1 MSLGSFS
8 RARAIIYSVMFKNSC
23 RVLLIA
29 LMMLGGSGSVYAQ
42 IKTGDT
48 ITIRYN
54 DSNNYLA
61 VNSSNT
67 LTNVNGNPTIECLW
81 IVTISDGKYS
91 FESVSLKNKN
101 VTNRN
106 LQGQNGTSLQ
116 LGGTGSTFGLGT
128 DGDVTNVPNQLA
140 GRFYYNYQTNRYRY
154 IQYNNGWSMTDYR
167 FRSGGSDRYPQYTNY
182 DADSNPAN
190 TLLLL
195 EKWTRKED
203 KGGLRVTA
211 DPKAYQFTSFIS
223 DETVETKEIKF
234 SIYRAPQ
241 KVFYRNENNISQTIE
256 ISTKEDDT
264 PITNI
269 SNISAAWEYSKNTI
283 SSAHCQIYGADAVTN
298 RQLMEIKSCTSNPSN
313 TECTV
318 NISTIGASPMEMK
331 TNDGKWTDH
340 SDMLVVTFRD
350 GATEAAYRANISVS
364 RYSFHAEK
372 LPEFE
377 VKADQGSITFNKGG
391 GDATVK
397 ITCTH
402 QHGISIWHK
411 TYDHGDEEVSTKIKD
426 IYSVA
431 PTTITDLSG
440 IATFAPKSISE
451 ETNVNW
457 ITLSPSSTPGEA
469 VAGPT
474 DGRLMLTANPN
485 DKIIARSARLVGTFT
500 YTCPVNNKVTHT
512 AFLQIPISQNAKDA
526 TTKFHHQKG
535 HYNTKFGQNP
545 FTHEDEQLV
554 HTVERTIYYVANQ
567 NITLNLQEKRF
578 QGYKRWYDYETQDD
592 PRYNADAADRTT
604 WANNGAPSGKLI
616 GVQNDYGNTYG
627 VYDIDQSDANTPVI
641 KGWANGAAHIIAC
654 DVSNYK
660 DYTFI
665 PNTTSPEEITEPTL
679 SYRQLFHLRPAAEI
693 AQKFADLETG
703 EYLEEYTYM
712 APIGTDIYL
721 STEFRYN
728 SATESDNCYFYY
740 ADPNNK
746 TGLTRVTSAS
756 WENGSTTSGAFRIVS
771 SDQVTPEGSAGTVY
785 TLTAN
790 DGNVR
795 IAKFTVKYVDKNTYG
810 PTTTEIISRAEI
822 LSRYV
827 LLEEVNFN
835 FEPLPETTSAN
846 KQLYHPLPWIESTYG
861 YYYPNGVLGGDD
873 KYHIHSNRS
882 GNNIPYTGEYFL
894 VNSLNL
900 EWADQDNRGGAAN
913 GYVLYVDGSQEPGL
927 VASIST
933 SATICSG
940 QTLYCSMWL
949 CNPSRVRTNGTY
961 ADPIFRCNIQGRN
974 AGDADWT
981 DIGVYFVGDLPW
993 GPDSNTGGSWHQV
1006 NFPVLSEVN
1015 YDEARVQIYN
1025 FGTGES
1031 GNDFMV
1037 DDIRLY
1043 ASPLPLAA
1051 YHATTGCKSYTEEE
1065 TTNTVVVLRIDYDY
1079 LNEDLKGENKHVY
1092 YEVFNETDNRTVQL
1106 QEKVGDVYQP
1116 IYYQDDKSNVSPNFG
1131 SILIPPTR
1139 EGSGV
1144 PEKSDITSY
1153 INELT
1158 PQKGEKSKSGKCFV
1172 KDSGGKW
1179 FLYLIHVIPT
1189 GNSISGT
1196 DANVYLDRNKSY
1208 ILRIA
1213 HQHQDLHKAACV
1225 FTTQLHATQ
1234 DTYVQ
1239 LHNDEVDSL
1248 RITSCLNNLCAN
1260 NHHFLTVKVQNT
1272 IMPIVGGEMKT
1283 IEAQVHADWLT
1294 GFEFDDIYCSESA
1307 ITSATQTE
1315 ADNAFIAKYGY
1326 ARNTIEDAIAAMRN
1340 TSPDNPNYEVDN
1352 AKNLQVLNGHLTE
1365 EQRSLIVD
1373 LCNRGLLLLY
1383 QKTKMFYLGSA
1394 ATARFWVYPVAEDA
1408 TVTYE
1413 GVDYT
1418 LHDCNEPKWVK
1429 LTSVESEYGVNLS
1442 PILGADQTPQQRLDV
1457 PSIRIIESTQ
1467 RVAIPVKELLGSTML
1482 SSQLTANKDT
1492 VSFLFN
1498 NPTEGVIEYVDLS
1511 RNKVEIIDAP
1521 AKLEPGKDYLMR
1533 MAFYDK
1539 DGNVYINGNPENCRV
1554 GYIYFYLSIVP
1565 NVVQWTGEASA
1576 IWGDDA
1582 NWKARKTD
1590 GTLMDVG
1597 FAPLPETNVII
1608 PTLPADKPYPIVT
1621 TDDHYPMDV
1630 NHLPN
1635 ACNDIYFAPGA
1646 MIHNQHLLQYNRAFV
1661 DMTITPATWNSMA
1674 PPLKG
1679 MYTGDM
1685 YVPHSGNYS
1694 SGTNLEFKNTTDNS
1708 QYPFVVNSFKG
1719 ARTSS
1724 TAYAFWQSIYNKR
1737 VPTYHENG
1745 NQSYPAITE
1754 SVKFVETNSLG
1765 HPLPPGTGYQV
1776 LGYGPDNISGEIIV
1790 RLPKPDTYYSY
1801 YYSNGTP
1808 SDQGV
1813 SVTHSPKLA
1822 FEPDANGDMYITLTN
1837 ALASNQF
1844 MFGNPAMANIDMTKF
1859 LEANPQLAKKY
1870 YTMSNSSWTAN
1881 TWVTIEH
1888 SGTGKLAPMR
1898 SVLLEL
1904 ASGTATSITVKLS
1917 KSHFDGYTE
1926 PTPAGL
1932 PTRRNSATEEYDESM
1947 LMTIYATNDGG
1958 QARCIVAAKGSAND
1972 TYESQEDA
1980 LFISSG
1986 VETSGDGVTATSP
1999 INMYTVSK
2007 QVPMMVDVRVNI
2019 DTVPV
2024 SMLVHDSYRTEKVKF
2039 AFYLSLNWNKECYFW
2054 DSKTDEKFRILDGLW
2069 LEMDMPENH
2078 EPRYFIIGPD
2088 MRSDNDDNVTT
2099 SIDQVRPTQVQ
2110 VWAYG
2115 RGHGELVVATN
2126 DIIKEVTVY
2135 DITGR
2140 IIARQALDLYYNTTS
2155 LTVPAGVCVVE
2166 ATMRDNTKQ
2175 YTQAIVK

>member
-1 MSLGSFS
+1 MSLGSVS

-23 RVLLIA
+23 RVVLIA
-29 LMMLGGSGSVYAQ
+29 LLMLCGSGSVFAQ
-42 IKTGDT
+42 LADGDI
-48 ITIRYN
+48 ITISIQTTDRWNTTTHYLSAN
-54 DSNNYLA
+54 KDNNNVA
-61 VNSSNT
+61 DATGTPT
-67 LTNVNGNPTIECLW
+67 LYSLWKVSKVEGNANQFTFTNVGDPTKKLVGNNKALSVGATGSAFTLEGERLKHADKRFIIYDNGWKLDNKTNSLTFTKWTHVKIAGGIQFTVNPTP
-81 IVTISDGKYS
+81 VS
-91 FESVSLKNKN
+91 FTE
-101 VTNRN
+101 
-106 LQGQNGTSLQ
+106 
-116 LGGTGSTFGLGT
+116 FT
-128 DGDVTNVPNQLA
+128 DGTVDNPVPQPKDIKIKMKREQAQEYYENQ
-140 GRFYYNYQTNRYRY
+140 
-154 IQYNNGWSMTDYR
+154 NNT
-167 FRSGGSDRYPQYTNY
+167 
-182 DADSNPAN
+182 
-190 TLLLL
+190 
-195 EKWTRKED
+195 
-203 KGGLRVTA
+203 
-211 DPKAYQFTSFIS
+211 
-223 DETVETKEIKF
+223 
-234 SIYRAPQ
+234 
-241 KVFYRNENNISQTIE
+241 SQTI
-256 ISTKEDDT
+256 S
-264 PITNI
+264 
-269 SNISAAWEYSKNTI
+269 
-283 SSAHCQIYGADAVTN
+283 VTN
-298 RQLMEIKSCTSNPSN
+298 RQLMEIKSCTSNANN

-318 NISTIGASPMEMK
+318 NISTIGTSPMEMK
-331 TNDGKWTDH
+331 TNDGKWADH
-340 SDMLVVTFRD
+340 SDKLVVTFRD
-350 GATEAAYRANISVS
+350 GDTEAAYRANISVT

-377 VKADQGSITFNKGG
+377 VKADQGSIMFNKVGG
-391 GDATVK
+391 NATVK

-411 TYDHGDEEVSTKIKD
+411 TYDHGDEEVSTKITD
-426 IYSVA
+426 IHTA
-431 PTTITDLSG
+431 TPTTITDLSG
-440 IATFAPKSISE
+440 IATFAPKSISD

-457 ITLSPSSTPGEA
+457 IILSPSSTPGEA
-469 VAGPT
+469 VSGPA

-485 DKIIARSARLVGTFT
+485 DKIIARSARLVGSFT
-500 YTCPVNNKVTHT
+500 YTCPDNNEVTHT
-512 AFLQIPISQNAKDA
+512 AFLQIPISQNAKDG
-526 TTKFHHQKG
+526 TIKFHHQKG
-535 HYNTKFGQNP
+535 HNNTEFGQNP
-545 FTHEDEQLV
+545 YTHEDEQLV
-554 HTVERTIYYVANQ
+554 HTVERTIYYVPGQ
-567 NITLNLQEKRF
+567 DISLNLQEKRF

-592 PRYNADAADRTT
+592 PRYNANEADRTS
-604 WANNGAPSGKLI
+604 WATAPQGSLI
-616 GVQNDYGNTYG
+616 GTPDDYGNTYG
-627 VYDIDQSDANTPVI
+627 VYDINQRDANTPVI
-641 KGWANGAAHIIAC
+641 EGWANGAAHIIAC

-660 DYTFI
+660 DYDTDN
-665 PNTTSPEEITEPTL
+665 PAEITEPTL

-693 AQKFADLETG
+693 AKKFADLEEG

-712 APIGTDIYL
+712 APVGTDIYL

-740 ADPNNK
+740 TDPVNE
-746 TGLTRVTSAS
+746 TGLTRVTSATWS
-756 WENGSTTSGAFRIVS
+756 GDGTTSGAFRVVS
-771 SDQVTPEGSAGTVY
+771 SNTATPEGSAGTVY

-790 DGNVR
+790 NGDVR
-795 IAKFTVKYVDKNTYG
+795 IAKFTVKYVDKNRYG
-810 PTTTEIISRAEI
+810 PSTTEIISREEMLA
-822 LSRYV
+822 RYV

-835 FEPLPETTSAN
+835 FEPLPGTTNAN

-861 YYYPNGVLGGDD
+861 YYYPDGELGGDD

-894 VNSLNL
+894 VNGLSL

-949 CNPSRVRTNGTY
+949 CNPSRNRGTGSY

-981 DIGVYFVGDLPW
+981 DVGVYFVGDLPW
-993 GPDSNTGGSWHQV
+993 GPDNRTGGSWHQV

-1015 YDEARVQIYN
+1015 YDETRVQIYN

-1037 DDIRLY
+1037 DDISLY

-1051 YHATTGCKSYTEEE
+1051 YHATTGCESYTEEE

-1116 IYYQDDKSNVSPNFG
+1116 IYYQDDENNVSPNFG

-1179 FLYLIHVIPT
+1179 FMYLVHVIPT

-1213 HQHQDLHKAACV
+1213 HQPQDLHKAACV
-1225 FTTQLHATQ
+1225 FTTELHATQ

-1248 RITSCLNNLCAN
+1248 RITSCLNDLCAN

-1272 IMPIVGGEMKT
+1272 IMPTVGGEMKT
-1283 IEAQVHADWLT
+1283 IEALVHADWLT
-1294 GFEFDDIYCSESA
+1294 GFEFDDIYCNESA
-1307 ITSATQTE
+1307 ITSDAQTT
-1315 ADNAFIAKYGY
+1315 ANNAFLAKYGHE
-1326 ARNTIEDAIAAMRN
+1326 RNAIEDAIAAMRN
-1340 TSPDNPNYEVDN
+1340 TGKSNPNYSVSE
-1352 AKNLQVLNGHLTE
+1352 AKNLIVKDGHLTQ
-1365 EQRSLIVD
+1365 EQRDLIVD

-1383 QKTKMFYLGSA
+1383 QKSKMFYLGSA

-1408 TVTYE
+1408 TVSYE

-1442 PILGADQTPQQRLDV
+1442 PILGDDQTPQQRLDV

-1467 RVAIPVKELLGSTML
+1467 RVAIPVKELLGSTKL
-1482 SSQLTANKDT
+1482 SSQLNLTANKDT

-1533 MAFYDK
+1533 MAFYDSE
-1539 DGNVYINGNPENCRV
+1539 GHVYIDGNPENCRV

-1565 NVVQWTGEASA
+1565 NVVQWTGEESA

-1582 NWKARKTD
+1582 NWKARKAD

-1597 FAPLPETNVII
+1597 FAPLPKTNVII

-1621 TDDHYPMDV
+1621 TDNHYPMDV

-1635 ACNDIYFAPGA
+1635 ACNDIYFAPDA

-1694 SGTNLEFKNTTDNS
+1694 SGTNEEFKNTTDNN

-1724 TAYAFWQSIYNKR
+1724 AAYAFWQSIYNKR

-1754 SVKFVETNSLG
+1754 DVKFVETNSLG

-1776 LGYGPDNISGEIIV
+1776 LGYGPDNISGDIIIV

-1844 MFGNPAMANIDMTKF
+1844 MFGNPAMANIDMAEF
-1859 LEANPQLAKKY
+1859 LKANPQLAKKY

-1881 TWVTIEH
+1881 TWVTIEQ

-1904 ASGTATSITVKLS
+1904 ASGTATSVTVKLS

-1926 PTPAGL
+1926 PTPADL
-1932 PTRRNSATEEYDESM
+1932 PARRNSATEKYDEAM

-2007 QVPMMVDVRVNI
+2007 QVPMMVDVRANI

-2024 SMLVHDSYRTEKVKF
+2024 SMLVHNSYRTDKVKF
-2039 AFYLSLNWNKECYFW
+2039 AFYLSLNWDKECYFW

-2099 SIDQVRPTQVQ
+2099 STTNPSKPEMGAEINI
-2110 VWAYG
+2110 WAYSPEQG
-2115 RGHGELVVATN
+2115 KMVVASD
-2126 DIIKEVTVY
+2126 DIMKAVNVY
-2135 DITGR
+2135 DLSGR
-2140 IIARQALDLYYNTTS
+2140 VIAQKSLNLQYNSTAVS
-2155 LTVPAGVCVVE
+2155 VPAGVYVVE
-2166 ATMRDNTKQ
+2166 AIMRDNSKKF
-2175 YTQAIVK
+2175 TQAIVW

>member
-1 MSLGSFS
+1 MSLGSVS
-8 RARAIIYSVMFKNSC
+8 RARAMFNSVMSKNSC
-23 RVLLIA
+23 RVVLIA
-29 LMMLGGSGSVYAQ
+29 LLILGCGNGSLFAQ
-42 IKTGDT
+42 DT
-48 ITIRYN
+48 ITISVVSGGTHYYFA
-54 DSNNYLA
+54 DA
-61 VNSSNT
+61 G
-67 LTNVNGNPTIECLW
+67 NGNITNPSTNLTSNCLW
-81 IVTISDGKYS
+81 VIQKQGNTGNQYT
-91 FESVSLKNKN
+91 FKN
-101 VTNRN
+101 V
-106 LQGQNGTSLQ
+106 GTSRWLRYGNNSFSLQ
-116 LGGTGSTFGLGT
+116 TKENQKTACVLSTAFTSPSTEATLRGS
-128 DGDVTNVPNQLA
+128 DK
-140 GRFYYNYQTNRYRY
+140 GRYL
-154 IQYNNGWSMTDYR
+154 QYNNDGW
-167 FRSGGSDRYPQYTNY
+167 GVDRTTGT
-182 DADSNPAN
+182 
-190 TLLLL
+190 TLTI
-195 EKWTRKED
+195 EKWTLKEN
-203 KGGLRVTA
+203 KGGLKVTA
-211 DPKAYQFTSFIS
+211 DPNTYQFTSFVS

-234 SIYRAPQ
+234 SIYRAPK
-241 KVFYRNENNISQTIE
+241 KVYYRNENNTSQTID
-256 ISTKEDDT
+256 IQTTEDNT

-269 SNISAAWEYSKNTI
+269 SNISAAWESSKNAI

-298 RQLMEIKSCTSNPSN
+298 RQLMEIKSCTPNTSN

-318 NISTIGASPMEMK
+318 NIATIGTSPMEMK

-377 VKADQGSITFNKGG
+377 VNADQESITFNKGG
-391 GDATVK
+391 GDATVE

-402 QHGISIWHK
+402 QHGTRIWHK
-411 TYDHGDEEVSTKIKD
+411 TYDHGDEEVSTKKTD

-431 PTTITDLSG
+431 PTTITNLSG
-440 IATFAPKSISE
+440 IATFSPKSVSE
-451 ETNVNW
+451 ENNVNW

-500 YTCPVNNKVTHT
+500 YTCPENGEVKHT
-512 AFLQIPISQNAKDA
+512 AFLQIPISQNAKDG
-526 TTKFHHQKG
+526 TIKFHHQKG
-535 HYNTKFGQNP
+535 HYNTAFGKNP
-545 FTHEDEQLV
+545 HTLEDEQLV

-592 PRYNADAADRTT
+592 PRYNADEADRTS
-604 WANNGAPSGKLI
+604 WATVPQGSLI
-616 GVQNDYGNTYG
+616 GTQNDYGDTYG
-627 VYDIDQSDANTPVI
+627 VYDINQRDANTPVI
-641 KGWANGAAHIIAC
+641 VGWANGAAHIIAC
-654 DVSNYK
+654 DISNYK
-660 DYTFI
+660 DYTFT
-665 PNTTSPEEITEPTL
+665 PNKTNPEEITEPTL

-693 AQKFADLETG
+693 AQKFADLKEG

-740 ADPNNK
+740 TDPANK
-746 TGLTRVTSAS
+746 KGLTRVEDVT
-756 WENGSTTSGAFRIVS
+756 WTGGGTTSGAFRVVS
-771 SDQVTPEGSAGTVY
+771 SNTATSEGSAGTVY

-790 DGNVR
+790 DGKVR

-835 FEPLPETTSAN
+835 FDPAPGTTNAN
-846 KQLYHPLPWIESTYG
+846 TQLYHPLPWIESTYG
-861 YYYPNGVLGGDD
+861 YYYPDGVLGGDD
-873 KYHIHSNRS
+873 KYHRHSNRS

-894 VNSLNL
+894 VNGLSL

-949 CNPSRVRTNGTY
+949 CNPSRNRGSGSY

-981 DIGVYFVGDLPW
+981 DVGVYFVGDLPW
-993 GPDSNTGGSWHQV
+993 GNSSTGGSWHQV
-1006 NFPVLSEVN
+1006 NFPVVSEVN
-1015 YDEARVQIYN
+1015 YDETRVQIYN

-1051 YHATTGCKSYTEEE
+1051 YHATTGCQSYTEEE

-1092 YEVFNETDNRTVQL
+1092 YEVFNETDSLTVKL
-1106 QEKVGDVYQP
+1106 QEKVGEGYQS
-1116 IYYQDDKSNVSPNFG
+1116 IYYQDDKDNVSPNYG

-1139 EGSGV
+1139 DGYDI
-1144 PEKSDITSY
+1144 PERSDITTY

-1158 PQKGEKSKSGKCFV
+1158 PSKGEKSKSGKCFV
-1172 KDSGGKW
+1172 KDAGGKW

-1189 GNSISGT
+1189 GNTIAGT

-1213 HQHQDLHKAACV
+1213 HQPGDLHKAACV

-1248 RITSCLNNLCAN
+1248 RITSCLANLCAN

-1272 IMPIVGGEMKT
+1272 IMPTIGGEMKT

-1294 GFEFDDIYCSESA
+1294 GFEFDDIYCKESA
-1307 ITSATQTE
+1307 ITSDAQIT
-1315 ADNAFIAKYGY
+1315 ANNAFLAKYGY
-1326 ARNTIEDAIAAMRN
+1326 KRDAIEDAIAAMRN
-1340 TSPDNPNYEVDN
+1340 TDPDNPNYQVDN
-1352 AKNLQVLNGHLTE
+1352 AKDLQVLDGHLGQA
-1365 EQRSLIVD
+1365 QRDLIVD
-1373 LCNRGLLLLY
+1373 LCNKGLLLLY

-1394 ATARFWVYPVAEDA
+1394 ATARYWVYPVAEDA
-1408 TVTYE
+1408 TVSYE

-1457 PSIRIIESTQ
+1457 PSIRIIERTQ
-1467 RVAIPVKELLGSTML
+1467 RVAIPVKELLGLTKL
-1482 SSQLTANKDT
+1482 SSQLSTNKDT

-1498 NPTEGVIEYVDLS
+1498 NPIEGVIEYVDLS
-1511 RNKVEIIDAP
+1511 RNKVEIMDAP
-1521 AKLEPGKDYLMR
+1521 AELEPGKDYLMR

-1582 NWKARKTD
+1582 NWKARKAD

-1608 PTLPADKPYPIVT
+1608 PALSADKPYPIVT

-1635 ACNDIYFAPGA
+1635 ACNDIYFTPGA

-1694 SGTNLEFKNTTDNS
+1694 SGTNLEYKNTTDNS
-1708 QYPFVVNSFKG
+1708 QYPFVVNSFQG
-1719 ARTSS
+1719 ARSS
-1724 TAYAFWQSIYNKR
+1724 SAAYAFWQSIYNKR

-1776 LGYGPDNISGEIIV
+1776 LGYGPDNISGDIIV

-1801 YYSNGTP
+1801 FYSNGTP

-1844 MFGNPAMANIDMTKF
+1844 MFGNPAMANIDMAEF
-1859 LEANPQLAKKY
+1859 LEDNKSVLAKKY
-1870 YTMSNSSWTAN
+1870 SVMNNS
-1881 TWVTIEH
+1881 TWEVYAEA
-1888 SGTGKLAPMR
+1888 SPLGELAPMR
-1898 SVLLEL
+1898 SALLEL
-1904 ASGTATSITVKLS
+1904 VDEKGTATSVTVKLS
-1917 KSHFDGYTE
+1917 KSHFVGYTE
-1926 PTPAGL
+1926 PAPASL
-1932 PTRRNSATEEYDESM
+1932 PARRNSVTEESDESM
-1947 LMTIYATNDGG
+1947 LMTIYATNAGG
-1958 QARCIVAAKGSAND
+1958 QARCMVAAKGSASD
-1972 TYESQEDA
+1972 IYESQEDA

-1999 INMYTVSK
+1999 VNMYTVSE
-2007 QVPMMVDVRVNI
+2007 QVPMMVDVREKI
-2019 DTVPV
+2019 DTVPL
-2024 SMLVHDSYRTEKVKF
+2024 SMLVHKSYRTEKVKF
-2039 AFYLSLNWNKECYFW
+2039 SFYLSLNWDKECYFC
-2054 DSKTDEKFRILDGLW
+2054 DAVTGERYRILDGLV
-2069 LEMDMPENH
+2069 LEMDMPQNH
-2078 EPRYFIIGPD
+2078 EVRYFIDGPD
-2088 MRSDNDDNVTT
+2088 VIDPDNGGDIWSSTEDVKT
-2099 SIDQVRPTQVQ
+2099 STNQ
-2110 VWAYG
+2110 VWAYSPSQG
-2115 RGHGELVVATN
+2115 QLVVASN
-2126 DIIKEVTVY
+2126 DIIKAVMVY
-2135 DITGR
+2135 DIAGR
-2140 IIARQALDLYYNTTS
+2140 LIGYRELEMQYNT
-2155 LTVPAGVCVVE
+2155 
-2166 ATMRDNTKQ
+2166 ATFDTPTGACIVKAVLRDNTEH
-2175 YTQAIVK
+2175 YISALVK

>member
-1 MSLGSFS
+1 MMKVTNCFMSKGNLS
-8 RARAIIYSVMFKNSC
+8 RVRAMLNSVTSMNSC
-23 RVLLIA
+23 RVVLIA
-29 LMMLGGSGSVYAQ
+29 LVMLVCGNLSMFAQ
-42 IKTGDT
+42 LADGDI
-48 ITIRYN
+48 ITISIQITDRWNTTTHYLSAN
-54 DSNNYLA
+54 KDNNNVA
-61 VNSSNT
+61 DVTGTPKT
-67 LTNVNGNPTIECLW
+67 LYSLWKVSKVDGNNNQFTFTNVGDPSKELVGNAKVLSVGATGSAFTLEGERLKHADKRFIIYENGWKLDNRNNPLTFTKWTHVKIAGGIQFTVAPISVSFTEFTDGTAENPVPGPKDVK
-81 IVTISDGKYS
+81 ITMKREQAQEYYENQNNTSQTIS
-91 FESVSLKNKN
+91 
-101 VTNRN
+101 VTNA
-106 LQGQNGTSLQ
+106 
-116 LGGTGSTFGLGT
+116 TGSTEL
-128 DGDVTNVPNQLA
+128 P
-140 GRFYYNYQTNRYRY
+140 Y
-154 IQYNNGWSMTDYR
+154 
-167 FRSGGSDRYPQYTNY
+167 
-182 DADSNPAN
+182 
-190 TLLLL
+190 
-195 EKWTRKED
+195 
-203 KGGLRVTA
+203 
-211 DPKAYQFTSFIS
+211 
-223 DETVETKEIKF
+223 
-234 SIYRAPQ
+234 
-241 KVFYRNENNISQTIE
+241 
-256 ISTKEDDT
+256 
-264 PITNI
+264 I
-269 SNISAAWEYSKNTI
+269 SNISAAWESSKNAI

-318 NISTIGASPMEMK
+318 NIATIGTSPMEMK

-350 GATEAAYRANISVS
+350 GTTEAAYRANISVS

-377 VKADQGSITFNKGG
+377 VKADQESITFNKGG

-402 QHGISIWHK
+402 QHGTSIWHK
-411 TYDHGDEEVSTKIKD
+411 TYDHGDEEVSTKITD
-426 IYSVA
+426 IHTA
-431 PTTITDLSG
+431 TPTTITDLSG
-440 IATFAPKSISE
+440 IATFSAKSISD
-451 ETNVNW
+451 ETNVDW
-457 ITLSPSSTPGEA
+457 ITLSPLTTPGQT
-469 VAGPT
+469 VSGPS
-474 DGRLMLTANPN
+474 DGKLTLTATTN
-485 DKIIARSARLVGTFT
+485 DKISVRSARLVGTFT
-500 YTCPVNNKVTHT
+500 YACPSNNKVEHT
-512 AFLQIPISQNAKDA
+512 ALLQIPISQNAKDG
-526 TTKFHHQKG
+526 TVKFHHQKG
-535 HYNTKFGQNP
+535 HYNTEFGQNP
-545 FTHEDEQLV
+545 YTHEDEQLV
-554 HTVERTIYYVANQ
+554 HTVERTIYYIPDQ
-567 NITLNLQEKRF
+567 DITLNLQEKRF

-592 PRYNADAADRTT
+592 PRYNAEEADRTS
-604 WANNGAPSGKLI
+604 WATVPQGSLI
-616 GVQNDYGNTYG
+616 GTQNDYGDTYG
-627 VYDIDQSDANTPVI
+627 VYDINQRDANTPVI
-641 KGWANGAAHIIAC
+641 VGWANGAAHIIAC
-654 DVSNYK
+654 DISNYK
-660 DYTFI
+660 DYDTDN
-665 PNTTSPEEITEPTL
+665 PAEITEPTL

-693 AQKFADLETG
+693 AQKFADLENG

-712 APIGTDIYL
+712 APVGTDIYL

-740 ADPNNK
+740 TDPANK
-746 TGLTRVTSAS
+746 TGLTRVTTATWSGTG
-756 WENGSTTSGAFRIVS
+756 NTSGAFRIVRS
-771 SDQVTPEGSAGTVY
+771 ETATPANSAGTVY
-785 TLTAN
+785 TLTA
-790 DGNVR
+790 GNVR

-810 PTTTEIISRAEI
+810 PSKTEIISRDEM
-822 LSRYV
+822 LSKYV

-835 FEPLPETTSAN
+835 FDLPGTSAVN
-846 KQLYHPLPWIESTYG
+846 KQLYHPLPWLESTYG

-894 VNSLNL
+894 VNGLSL
-900 EWADQDNRGGAAN
+900 EWADQDNRGGAEN
-913 GYVLYVDGSQEPGL
+913 GYVLYVDGSEEPGL

-940 QTLYCSMWL
+940 QTMYCSMWL
-949 CNPSRVRTNGTY
+949 CNPSRDRGNENDY

-981 DIGVYFVGDLPW
+981 DVGVYFVGDLPW
-993 GPDSNTGGSWHQV
+993 GPDNRTGGSWHQV

-1015 YDEARVQIYN
+1015 YDETRVQIYN

-1037 DDIRLY
+1037 DDICLY

-1051 YHATTGCKSYTEEE
+1051 YHATTGCESYTEEE

-1092 YEVFNETDNRTVQL
+1092 YEIFNETDNRTVQL
-1106 QEKVGDVYQP
+1106 QEKIGDQYQS
-1116 IYYQDDKSNVSPNFG
+1116 IYYQDDENKVSPNFG
-1131 SILIPPTR
+1131 SIQIPPKR

-1144 PEKSDITSY
+1144 PEKSDITTF

-1158 PQKGEKSKSGKCFV
+1158 PQQGEKSKSGKCFV
-1172 KDSGGKW
+1172 KDSSGKW
-1179 FLYLIHVIPT
+1179 FMYLVHVIPT
-1189 GNSISGT
+1189 GNTISGT

-1213 HQHQDLHKAACV
+1213 HQPEDLHKAACV
-1225 FTTQLHATQ
+1225 FTTELHATQ

-1272 IMPIVGGEMKT
+1272 IMPTVGGEMKT

-1294 GFEFDDIYCSESA
+1294 GFEFDDIYCNESA

-1315 ADNAFIAKYGY
+1315 ADNAFSTKYGY
-1326 ARNTIEDAIAAMRN
+1326 ARNAIEDAIAAMRN

-1383 QKTKMFYLGSA
+1383 QKSKMFYLGSA

-1408 TVTYE
+1408 TVSYE

-1429 LTSVESEYGVNLS
+1429 LESVESEYGVNLS
-1442 PILGADQTPQQRLDV
+1442 PIKGEYQTDQQKLDV
-1457 PSIRIIESTQ
+1457 PSIRIIEGTQ
-1467 RVAIPVKELLGSTML
+1467 RVAIPVTELFGLTKL
-1482 SSQLTANKDT
+1482 SSQLSTNKDT

-1498 NPTEGVIEYVDLS
+1498 NPIEDVIEYVDLS
-1511 RNKVEIIDAP
+1511 RNKLEIVSAP
-1521 AKLEPGKDYLMR
+1521 ATLEPGKDYLMR

-1539 DGNVYINGNPENCRV
+1539 DGNVYIKGNPENCRV

-1565 NVVQWTGEASA
+1565 NVVQWTGEESA

-1582 NWKARKTD
+1582 NWKARKAD

-1608 PTLPADKPYPIVT
+1608 PALLADKPYPIVT

-1685 YVPHSGNYS
+1685 YVPHSGNWE

-1708 QYPFVVNSFKG
+1708 QYPFVVNSFQG

-1724 TAYAFWQSIYNKR
+1724 SAYAFWQSIYNKR
-1737 VPTYHENG
+1737 VPTYHDNG

-1754 SVKFVETNSLG
+1754 DVKFVETNSLG

-1776 LGYGPDNISGEIIV
+1776 LGYGPNNISGNIIV

-1801 YYSNGTP
+1801 YKKDGTL

-1844 MFGNPAMANIDMTKF
+1844 MFGNPAMANIDMAKF
-1859 LEANPQLAKKY
+1859 LDDNKSVLAKKY
-1870 YTMSNSSWTAN
+1870 SVMNKS
-1881 TWVTIEH
+1881 TWEAFAEA
-1888 SGTGKLAPMR
+1888 SPLGELAPMR
-1898 SVLLEL
+1898 SALLEL
-1904 ASGTATSITVKLS
+1904 ASGTATSVTVKLS
-1917 KSHFDGYTE
+1917 KSHFVGYTE
-1926 PTPAGL
+1926 PAPASL
-1932 PTRRNSATEEYDESM
+1932 PARKNSPAEESDESM
-1947 LMTIYATNDGG
+1947 LMTIYATNAGG
-1958 QARCIVAAKGSAND
+1958 QARCMVAAKGSASD
-1972 TYESQEDA
+1972 IYESQEDV
-1980 LFISSG
+1980 LFFSSG
-1986 VETSGDGVTATSP
+1986 VEQGGDGSTATSP
-1999 INMYTVSK
+1999 VNMYTVSK
-2007 QVPMMVDVRVNI
+2007 QVPMMVDVRENI

-2024 SMLVHDSYRTEKVKF
+2024 SMLVHDSYRTEKVTF
-2039 AFYLSLNWNKECYFW
+2039 AFYLSLNWNKECYFC
-2054 DSKTDEKFRILDGLW
+2054 DAVTGERYRIMDGLW
-2069 LEMDMPENH
+2069 LELDMPDNH
-2078 EPRYFIIGPD
+2078 ETRYYITGPD
-2088 MRSDNDDNVTT
+2088 RTTNDDVTT
-2099 SIDQVRPTQVQ
+2099 STTQPTVPQVDNNAL
-2110 VWAYG
+2110 WAYSSTK
-2115 RGHGELVVATN
+2115 GELVVSST
-2126 DIIKEVTVY
+2126 DIIKEVRVY
-2135 DITGR
+2135 DLAGHL
-2140 IIARQALDLYYNTTS
+2140 IAQEALPLWNS
-2155 LTVPAGVCVVE
+2155 TVALSVPSGICIVE
-2166 ATMRDNTKQ
+2166 ATMRDNSKH
-2175 YTQAIVK
+2175 YTQALVR

>member
-1 MSLGSFS
+1 MSKGNLS
-8 RARAIIYSVMFKNSC
+8 RVRVMLNGVMSMKSC
-23 RVLLIA
+23 RVVLIA
-29 LMMLGGSGSVYAQ
+29 LLMLCGSGSVFAQ
-42 IKTGDT
+42 DT
-48 ITIRYN
+48 ITISVVSGNTRYYFADNGSGTITNPSN
-54 DSNNYLA
+54 DLTSNCLWVIQKQGNDGNQYTFQNVGTGRWLRYTNYLYFTLKD
-61 VNSSNT
+61 NSS
-67 LTNVNGNPTIECLW
+67 
-81 IVTISDGKYS
+81 S
-91 FESVSLKNKN
+91 FILS
-101 VTNRN
+101 
-106 LQGQNGTSLQ
+106 
-116 LGGTGSTFGLGT
+116 STFASPITTATLRGP
-128 DGDVTNVPNQLA
+128 DY
-140 GRFYYNYQTNRYRY
+140 GRYLR
-154 IQYNNGWSMTDYR
+154 YNNGWTNSRNTP
-167 FRSGGSDRYPQYTNY
+167 SDLTFE
-182 DADSNPAN
+182 S
-190 TLLLL
+190 
-195 EKWTRKED
+195 WTRKED

-211 DPKAYQFTSFIS
+211 NPNANQFFTSFIS
-223 DETVETKEIKF
+223 GETVEMKELKF
-234 SIYRAPQ
+234 SISRAPQ
-241 KVFYRNENNISQTIE
+241 RVYYCNENNISQTIE
-256 ISTKEDDT
+256 ISTDVDNT

-269 SNISAAWEYSKNTI
+269 SNISASWESSKNAI
-283 SSAHCQIYGADAVTN
+283 SSANCQIYGADAVTN
-298 RQLMEIKSCTSNPSN
+298 RQLMEIKSCTSNTSN

-318 NISTIGASPMEMK
+318 NIATIGTSPMEMK

-340 SDMLVVTFRD
+340 SDILVVTFRD

-377 VKADQGSITFNKGG
+377 VKADQGSIMFDKVGG
-391 GDATVK
+391 NATVE

-402 QHGISIWHK
+402 QHGTRIWHK
-411 TYDHGDEEVSTKIKD
+411 TYDHGDEEVSTKITD
-426 IYSVA
+426 IYTA
-431 PTTITDLSG
+431 NPTTITDLSG
-440 IATFAPKSISE
+440 IATFSAKSISD
-451 ETNVNW
+451 ETNVDW
-457 ITLSPSSTPGEA
+457 ITLSPSTTPGQT
-469 VAGPT
+469 VSGPS
-474 DGRLMLTANPN
+474 DGKLTLTATTN
-485 DKIIARSARLVGTFT
+485 DKISVRSARLVGTFT
-500 YTCPVNNKVTHT
+500 YTCPDNNEVTHT
-512 AFLQIPISQNAKDA
+512 AFLQIPISQNAKDG
-526 TTKFHHQKG
+526 TIKFHHQKG
-535 HYNTKFGQNP
+535 HYNTAFGKNP
-545 FTHEDEQLV
+545 HTLEDEQLV

-592 PRYNADAADRTT
+592 PRYNAEEADRTS
-604 WANNGAPSGKLI
+604 WATVPQGSLI
-616 GVQNDYGNTYG
+616 GTQNDYGDTYG
-627 VYDIDQSDANTPVI
+627 VYDINQRDANTPVI
-641 KGWANGAAHIIAC
+641 VGWANGAAHIIAC

-660 DYTFI
+660 DYDTDN
-665 PNTTSPEEITEPTL
+665 PAEITEPTL

-693 AQKFADLETG
+693 AQKFADLKNG

-712 APIGTDIYL
+712 APTGTDIYL

-728 SATESDNCYFYY
+728 SDTESDNCYFYY
-740 ADPNNK
+740 TDPGNK
-746 TGLTRVTSAS
+746 TGLTRVTSAT
-756 WENGSTTSGAFRIVS
+756 WTGGGNTSGAFRVVS
-771 SDQVTPEGSAGTVY
+771 SNTATPEGSPGTVY

-790 DGNVR
+790 NGDVR

-810 PTTTEIISRAEI
+810 PSTTEIISREEMLA
-822 LSRYV
+822 RYV

-835 FEPLPETTSAN
+835 FEPLPGTTSAN

-861 YYYPNGVLGGDD
+861 YYYPNDVLGGND

-894 VNSLNL
+894 VNGLSL

-949 CNPSRVRTNGTY
+949 CNPSRNRGSGSY

-981 DIGVYFVGDLPW
+981 DVGIYFVGDLPW
-993 GPDSNTGGSWHQV
+993 GPNGSTGGSWHQV

-1015 YDEARVQIYN
+1015 YDETRVQIYN

-1037 DDIRLY
+1037 DDICLY

-1079 LNEDLKGENKHVY
+1079 LNEDLKGDNKHVY
-1092 YEVFNETDNRTVQL
+1092 YEVFNETDSVTVQL
-1106 QEKVGDVYQP
+1106 QEKIGDQYQP

-1144 PEKSDITSY
+1144 PEKSDITTY

-1158 PQKGEKSKSGKCFV
+1158 PQKGETSKSGKCFV

-1213 HQHQDLHKAACV
+1213 HESQDLHKAACV

-1248 RITSCLNNLCAN
+1248 RITSCMDSLCAN
-1260 NHHFLTVKVQNT
+1260 NHHILTVKVQNT
-1272 IMPIVGGEMKT
+1272 IMPTVGGEMKT

-1294 GFEFDDIYCSESA
+1294 GFEFDDIYCSESSM
-1307 ITSATQTE
+1307 TSSAQTT
-1315 ADNAFIAKYGY
+1315 ANNAFLAKYGY
-1326 ARNTIEDAIAAMRN
+1326 ERNAIEDAIAAMRN
-1340 TSPDNPNYEVDN
+1340 TNPDNPNYSVSE
-1352 AKNLQVLNGHLTE
+1352 AKNLIVQDGQLTQA
-1365 EQRSLIVD
+1365 QRDLIVD
-1373 LCNRGLLLLY
+1373 LCNRGWLLLY
-1383 QKTKMFYLGSA
+1383 QKSKMFYLGSA

-1442 PILGADQTPQQRLDV
+1442 PIFGADQTPQQRLDV
-1457 PSIRIIESTQ
+1457 PSIRIIEGTQ
-1467 RVAIPVKELLGSTML
+1467 RVAIPVKELLGLTKL
-1482 SSQLTANKDT
+1482 SSQLSTNKDT

-1498 NPTEGVIEYVDLS
+1498 NPIEDVIEYVDLS
-1511 RNKVEIIDAP
+1511 RNRLEIVSAP

-1533 MAFYDK
+1533 MAFYDR

-1565 NVVQWTGEASA
+1565 NVVQWTGEESA

-1582 NWKARKTD
+1582 NWKARKAD

-1621 TDDHYPMDV
+1621 TDDYYPMDV

-1635 ACNDIYFAPGA
+1635 ACNDIYFAPDA

-1661 DMTITPATWNSMA
+1661 DMTIIPATWNSMA

-1685 YVPHSGNYS
+1685 YVPHSGNWE
-1694 SGTNLEFKNTTDNS
+1694 SGTNLEFEDTQDNS
-1708 QYPFVVNSFKG
+1708 QYPFVVHSFDG

-1724 TAYAFWQSIYNKR
+1724 AAYAFWQSIYNKR

-1776 LGYGPDNISGEIIV
+1776 LGYGPGNISGDNIIV

-1844 MFGNPAMANIDMTKF
+1844 MFGNPAMANIDMAKF
-1859 LEANPQLAKKY
+1859 LEDNKSVLAKKY
-1870 YTMSNSSWTAN
+1870 SVMNKSTWEAYAEASSLG
-1881 TWVTIEH
+1881 E
-1888 SGTGKLAPMR
+1888 LAPMR
-1898 SVLLEL
+1898 SALLEL
-1904 ASGTATSITVKLS
+1904 ASGTATSVTVKLS
-1917 KSHFDGYTE
+1917 KSHFVGYTE
-1926 PTPAGL
+1926 PAPASL
-1932 PTRRNSATEEYDESM
+1932 PARRNSATEDSDESM
-1947 LMTIYATNDGG
+1947 LMTIYATNAGG
-1958 QARCIVAAKGSAND
+1958 QARCMVAAKGNASD
-1972 TYESQEDA
+1972 IYESQEDV
-1980 LFISSG
+1980 LFFSSG
-1986 VETSGDGVTATSP
+1986 VEQGGDGSTATSP
-1999 INMYTVSK
+1999 VNMYTVSK
-2007 QVPMMVDVRVNI
+2007 QVPMMVDVRANI

-2024 SMLVHDSYRTEKVKF
+2024 SMLVHDSYRTDKVKF
-2039 AFYLSLNWNKECYFW
+2039 AFYLSLNWDKECYFW
-2054 DSKTDEKFRILDGLW
+2054 DSETDEKFRILDGLW

-2088 MRSDNDDNVTT
+2088 MRSDNDDVITSTT
-2099 SIDQVRPTQVQ
+2099 NPSMPETGSEIS
-2110 VWAYG
+2110 VWAYSQNS
-2115 RGHGELVVATN
+2115 GELIVN
-2126 DIIKEVTVY
+2126 SSDIIKEVKVYNLAGALIAQKSLKLWNSTVAMSVQSG
-2135 DITGR
+2135 IC
-2140 IIARQALDLYYNTTS
+2140 I
-2155 LTVPAGVCVVE
+2155 VE
-2166 ATMRDNTKQ
+2166 ATMRDNSKH
-2175 YTQAIVK
+2175 YTQTLVR

>member
-1 MSLGSFS
+1 
-8 RARAIIYSVMFKNSC
+8 MFKK
-23 RVLLIA
+23 I
-29 LMMLGGSGSVYAQ
+29 
-42 IKTGDT
+42 T
-48 ITIRYN
+48 ITT
-54 DSNNYLA
+54 A
-61 VNSSNT
+61 
-67 LTNVNGNPTIECLW
+67 
-81 IVTISDGKYS
+81 
-91 FESVSLKNKN
+91 
-101 VTNRN
+101 
-106 LQGQNGTSLQ
+106 
-116 LGGTGSTFGLGT
+116 TGSTDL
-128 DGDVTNVPNQLA
+128 P
-140 GRFYYNYQTNRYRY
+140 
-154 IQYNNGWSMTDYR
+154 
-167 FRSGGSDRYPQYTNY
+167 
-182 DADSNPAN
+182 
-190 TLLLL
+190 
-195 EKWTRKED
+195 
-203 KGGLRVTA
+203 
-211 DPKAYQFTSFIS
+211 
-223 DETVETKEIKF
+223 
-234 SIYRAPQ
+234 
-241 KVFYRNENNISQTIE
+241 
-256 ISTKEDDT
+256 
-264 PITNI
+264 NI
-269 SNISAAWEYSKNTI
+269 SNVSAAWESSGNAI

-298 RQLMEIKSCTSNPSN
+298 RQLMEIKSCTSNANN

-318 NISTIGASPMEMK
+318 NISTIGTSPMEMK
-331 TNDGKWTDH
+331 TNDGKWADH
-340 SDMLVVTFRD
+340 SDKLVVTFRD
-350 GATEAAYRANISVS
+350 GDTEAAYRANISVT

-377 VKADQGSITFNKGG
+377 VKADQGSIMFDKVGG
-391 GDATVK
+391 NATVE

-402 QHGISIWHK
+402 QHGTRIWHK
-411 TYDHGDEEVSTKIKD
+411 TYDHGDEEVSNKIKD

-440 IATFAPKSISE
+440 IATFAPKSISD

-457 ITLSPSSTPGEA
+457 ITLSPSSTPGET
-469 VAGPT
+469 VSGPA
-474 DGRLMLTANPN
+474 DGTLTLTADPNDNN

-500 YTCPVNNKVTHT
+500 YTCPDNNKITHT
-512 AFLQIPISQNAKDA
+512 ALLQIPISQNAKDG
-526 TTKFHHQKG
+526 TVKFHHQKG
-535 HYNTKFGQNP
+535 HNNTKFGKNP
-545 FTHEDEQLV
+545 YTHEDEQLV
-554 HTVERTIYYVANQ
+554 HTVERTIYYIANQ

-592 PRYNADAADRTT
+592 PRYNADAADRTS
-604 WANNGAPSGKLI
+604 WATVPEGSLI
-616 GVQNDYGNTYG
+616 GKQNDYGDTYG
-627 VYDIDQSDANTPVI
+627 VYDTEQRDANTPVI
-641 KGWANGAAHIIAC
+641 VGWANGTAHIIAC

-660 DYTFI
+660 DYDTDN
-665 PNTTSPEEITEPTL
+665 PAEITEPTL

-693 AQKFADLETG
+693 AKKFADLEEG

-712 APIGTDIYL
+712 APVGTDIYL

-740 ADPNNK
+740 TDPVNE
-746 TGLTRVTSAS
+746 TGLTRVTSATWS
-756 WENGSTTSGAFRIVS
+756 GDGTTSGAFRVVS
-771 SDQVTPEGSAGTVY
+771 SNTATPEGSAGTVY

-790 DGNVR
+790 NGDVR
-795 IAKFTVKYVDKNTYG
+795 IAKFTVKYVDKNRYG
-810 PTTTEIISRAEI
+810 PSTTEIISREEMLA
-822 LSRYV
+822 RYV

-835 FEPLPETTSAN
+835 FEPLPGTTNAN

-861 YYYPNGVLGGDD
+861 YYYPDGELGGDD

-894 VNSLNL
+894 VNGLSL

-949 CNPSRVRTNGTY
+949 CNPSRNRGTGSY

-981 DIGVYFVGDLPW
+981 DVGVYFVGDLPW
-993 GPDSNTGGSWHQV
+993 GPDNRTGGSWHQV

-1015 YDEARVQIYN
+1015 YDETRVQIYN

-1037 DDIRLY
+1037 DDISLY

-1051 YHATTGCKSYTEEE
+1051 YHATTGCESYTEEE

-1092 YEVFNETDNRTVQL
+1092 YEVFNETDNQTVQL

-1116 IYYQDDKSNVSPNFG
+1116 IYYQDDENNVSPNFG

-1179 FLYLIHVIPT
+1179 FLYLVHVIPT

-1213 HQHQDLHKAACV
+1213 HQPGDLHKAACV
-1225 FTTQLHATQ
+1225 FTTELHATQ

-1248 RITSCLNNLCAN
+1248 RITSCLNDLCAN

-1272 IMPIVGGEMKT
+1272 IMPTVGGEMKT
-1283 IEAQVHADWLT
+1283 IEALVHADWLT
-1294 GFEFDDIYCSESA
+1294 GFEFDDAFCDES
-1307 ITSATQTE
+1307 SATFS
-1315 ADNAFIAKYGY
+1315 ADTVKANKAFKDFYGY
-1326 ARNTIEDAIAAMRN
+1326 KRENIEDAIAAMRN

-1365 EQRSLIVD
+1365 KQRSLIVD

-1408 TVTYE
+1408 TVSYE

-1442 PILGADQTPQQRLDV
+1442 PILGKDQTPQQRLDV
-1457 PSIRIIESTQ
+1457 PSIRIIESTK

-1498 NPTEGVIEYVDLS
+1498 NPTKDVIEYVDMS
-1511 RNKVEIIDAP
+1511 RNKVEIMDAP
-1521 AKLEPGKDYLMR
+1521 ATLEPGKDYLMR
-1533 MAFYDK
+1533 MAFYDSE
-1539 DGNVYINGNPENCRV
+1539 GHVYINGNPENCRV

-1582 NWKARKTD
+1582 NWKARKAD

-1608 PTLPADKPYPIVT
+1608 PALGPDKPYPIVT

-1635 ACNDIYFAPGA
+1635 ACNDIYFAPDA

-1661 DMTITPATWNSMA
+1661 DMKIEAANWNSMA

-1685 YVPHSGNYS
+1685 FVPHDVDN
-1694 SGTNLEFKNTTDNS
+1694 KNAEYKSITDHSN
-1708 QYPFVVNSFKG
+1708 YPFAVSPFQG
-1719 ARTSS
+1719 TRTSK
-1724 TAYAFWQSIYNKR
+1724 APYVFWQSLYNKR
-1737 VPTYHENG
+1737 VTIYHENG
-1745 NQSYPAITE
+1745 NQSYPALTE
-1754 SVKFVETNSLG
+1754 SANFLQTNSLG
-1765 HPLPPGTGYQV
+1765 QALPVGSGYQV
-1776 LGYGPDNISGEIIV
+1776 LGFGPTRGGEDEIIV

-1801 YYSNGTP
+1801 YKKDGTP

-1844 MFGNPAMANIDMTKF
+1844 MFGNPAMAYIDMAEF
-1859 LEANPQLAKKY
+1859 LKANPQLAKKY

-1881 TWVTIEH
+1881 TWVTIEQ

-1904 ASGTATSITVKLS
+1904 ASGTATSVTVKLS
-1917 KSHFDGYTE
+1917 KSHFVGYTG
-1926 PTPAGL
+1926 PAPASL
-1932 PTRRNSATEEYDESM
+1932 PARRNSATEESDESM
-1947 LMTIYATNDGG
+1947 LMTIYATSEGG
-1958 QARCIVAAKGSAND
+1958 QARCMLASNAYAQDIYNN
-1972 TYESQEDA
+1972 EEDA

-1986 VETSGDGVTATSP
+1986 VEEGVNSATATSP
-1999 INMYTVSK
+1999 VNMYTVSK
-2007 QVPMMVDVRVNI
+2007 QVPMMVDVRENI

-2024 SMLVHDSYRTEKVKF
+2024 SMLVHDSYRTDKVKF
-2039 AFYLSLNWNKECYFW
+2039 AFYLSLNWDKECYFW

-2088 MRSDNDDNVTT
+2088 MRSGNDDNVTT
-2099 SIDQVRPTQVQ
+2099 STTNPSKPEMGAEINI
-2110 VWAYG
+2110 WAYSPEQG
-2115 RGHGELVVATN
+2115 KMVVTSN
-2126 DIIKEVTVY
+2126 DIIKAVNIY
-2135 DITGR
+2135 DPSGR
-2140 IIARQALDLYYNTTS
+2140 LIAQKSLDLQYNSTAVS
-2155 LTVPAGVCVVE
+2155 VPAGVYVVE
-2166 ATMRDNTKQ
+2166 AIMRDNSKKF
-2175 YTQAIVK
+2175 TQAIVW